1 MSCKV
6 RELGTGFLRLESEEL
21 SVPESEDMMSQD
33 VKVRGR
39 GESSRQHGNGRCPV
53 EGRQEGE
60 RGTNCKN
67 GWTDGIRGEKAR
79 VQK

>member
-1 MSCKV
+1 
-6 RELGTGFLRLESEEL
+6 
-21 SVPESEDMMSQD
+21 MSQD

-39 GESSRQHGNGRCPV
+39 GESSRQHGNGRRPV

-60 RGTNCKN
+60 RGTNCEN